1 MDQLGTAYQLEKAP
15 RANLRW
21 TICGLLFFATT
32 VNYIDRQ
39 VLGILKPTLQ
49 RELGWHESDYSW
61 VVFAFQ
67 CAYAVMMPIA
77 GRIIDWLGTRVGYAL
92 AVVVWSLASMSH
104 ALART
109 TTQFAIA
116 RFALGA
122 GEAANFPA
130 AVKTIAAWFPQRQ
143 RALATGIF
151 NSGSNIGAI
160 VAPLMVPFF
169 ALRFGWRSA
178 FIATGSLDFV
188 WLAAWLLFFRMHPQ
202 PREAER
208 EEQIHY
214 SRLFG
219 KRQAWIL
226 LLGKFLTDPAWWF
239 YLFWLPGFLNSK
251 YGLDLAQLGPPLV
264 AIYVAADLGSIG
276 GGWLSSSLRRPRLD
290 HKPRPQDRNVRL
302 RLRCA
307 AHDRHHLYRK
317 PSVGR
322 GRSDQPRGSVAPGMV
337 GQYLHT
343 RVRHVPARRRRHG
356 GRIRRRRRSGQRHA
370 RCARHRLLAGL
381 FPQRLRASVF
391 YLRINVSGSAPGHPS
406 HSARASNRWKS
417 DLK

>member
-1 MDQLGTAYQLEKAP
+1 MDNVERGGMEPARGAG
-15 RANLRW
+15 LRW

-67 CAYAVMMPIA
+67 LAYAVMMPIA

-109 TTQFAIA
+109 TTQFAMA
-116 RFALGA
+116 RFALGT

-188 WLAAWLLFFRMHPQ
+188 WLAAWLLFFRRHPQ
-202 PREAER
+202 PRAAER
-208 EEQIHY
+208 EEQVRY

-239 YLFWLPGFLNSK
+239 YLFWLPGFLNNK

-264 AIYVAADLGSIG
+264 AIYVSADLGSIG
-276 GGWLSSSLRRPRLD
+276 GGWLSSSFVARGWTINRARKTAMFVCACGALPMTGVIFTGHNLWAAVGLISLAVASHQGLSANIYTLASDMFPR
-290 HKPRPQDRNVRL
+290 
-302 RLRCA
+302 A
-307 AHDRHHLYRK
+307 A
-317 PSVGR
+317 VGTAT
-322 GRSDQPRGSVAPGMV
+322 GFGGIGGAVSGMLVAPAIGYWLDFSHNAYAPLFFIFGSM
-337 GQYLHT
+337 YLVALLVIHLI
-343 RVRHVPARRRRHG
+343 VP
-356 GRIRRRRRSGQRHA
+356 RIE
-370 RCARHRLLAGL
+370 
-381 FPQRLRASVF
+381 PVET
-391 YLRINVSGSAPGHPS
+391 
-406 HSARASNRWKS
+406 
-417 DLK
+417 

>member
-1 MDQLGTAYQLEKAP
+1 MWGRLSGGSPRTRTLDATLESAP

-49 RELGWHESDYSW
+49 RELGWHESDYGW

-109 TTQFAIA
+109 TMQFALA
-116 RFALGA
+116 RFALGT

-188 WLAAWLLFFRMHPQ
+188 WLAAWLLFFRRHPQ

-208 EEQIHY
+208 QEQVRY

-239 YLFWLPGFLNSK
+239 YLFWLPGFSEYQLRSRSRAARSAA
-251 YGLDLAQLGPPLV
+251 GRDLCV
-264 AIYVAADLGSIG
+264 
-276 GGWLSSSLRRPRLD
+276 RRPRLN
-290 HKPRPQDRNVRL
+290 RRRLAFVRL
-302 RLRCA
+302 SRPRL
-307 AHDRHHLYRK
+307 DREPGAQNGDVHL
-317 PSVGR
+317 
-322 GRSDQPRGSVAPGMV
+322 
-337 GQYLHT
+337 
-343 RVRHVPARRRRHG
+343 RVRG
-356 GRIRRRRRSGQRHA
+356 
-370 RCARHRLLAGL
+370 
-381 FPQRLRASVF
+381 AS
-391 YLRINVSGSAPGHPS
+391 R
-406 HSARASNRWKS
+406 
-417 DLK
+417 

>member
-1 MDQLGTAYQLEKAP
+1 MATHSLGTTLETAP

-39 VLGILKPTLQ
+39 VLGILKPALQ

-67 CAYAVMMPIA
+67 CAYAVMMPVA
-77 GRIIDWLGTRVGYAL
+77 GRIIDWLGVRLGYAL

-188 WLAAWLLFFRMHPQ
+188 WLAAWLLFFRRHPQ

-239 YLFWLPGFLNSK
+239 YLFWLPGFLNNK

-276 GGWLSSSLRRPRLD
+276 GGWLSSAFVARGWTINRARKTAMFVCACGALPMTGIIFTGNHLWAAVGLISLAVASHQGWSANIYTLASDMFPR
-290 HKPRPQDRNVRL
+290 
-302 RLRCA
+302 A
-307 AHDRHHLYRK
+307 A
-317 PSVGR
+317 VGTAV
-322 GRSDQPRGSVAPGMV
+322 GFGGVGGAVSGMLVAPAIGYWLDFSDNAYAPLFFIFGSM
-337 GQYLHT
+337 YLVALLVIHLI
-343 RVRHVPARRRRHG
+343 VP
-356 GRIRRRRRSGQRHA
+356 RIEQ
-370 RCARHRLLAGL
+370 
-381 FPQRLRASVF
+381 VE
-391 YLRINVSGSAPGHPS
+391 I
-406 HSARASNRWKS
+406 
-417 DLK
+417 